1 MPFPFINQLVTSLHQ
16 IAEGRFS
23 PKGAEPPALK
33 PSRTAQSFVSP
44 ENATIVIDDPWAP
57 DNYHYAG

>member
-16 IAEGRFS
+16 IAEEHFS
-23 PKGAEPPALK
+23 RNRTGLPAQK
-33 PSRTAQSFVSP
+33 PVLTAQAFVSSQK
-44 ENATIVIDDPWAP
+44 ATVVIEDPWTP

>member
-16 IAEGRFS
+16 IADEYLS
-23 PKGAEPPALK
+23 PKSPAL
-33 PSRTAQSFVSP
+33 PALQPERTAQSVAP
-44 ENATIVIDDPWAP
+44 PKKATTLMDDPWTP